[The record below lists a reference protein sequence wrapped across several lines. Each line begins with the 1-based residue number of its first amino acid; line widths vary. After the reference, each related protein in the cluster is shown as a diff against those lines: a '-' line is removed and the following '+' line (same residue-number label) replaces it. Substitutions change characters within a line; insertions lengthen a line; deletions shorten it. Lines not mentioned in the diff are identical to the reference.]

1 MSRVQTMM
9 HAIDHGSGGPPE
21 VLRLTEVPRPVPG
34 EHDLLIEVHY
44 AGVNRPDVLQR
55 SGKYPPPADA
65 SPVMG
70 LEVAGPV
77 AAVGSAVTGWSVG
90 DTVCSLAPGGG
101 YAEFC
106 VVPAEHA
113 LPVPEGLT
121 LREAACLP
129 ETSMTVWANVFMRA
143 CARAGE
149 SILIHGGASG
159 IGSTAI
165 QLARTHGLGPI
176 YVTCGDARKQNYC
189 RALGATEAIN
199 YRQEDFAERIRALTD
214 GRGVDIVLDMVGA
227 PYFQRNLDSCAAD
240 GRIAQIAFQQGAR
253 AELNLQG
260 LMMKRLTWTGS
271 TLRARSRTQKAEI
284 AAELRTQVW
293 PRFAQD
299 PDALRPHIHAEFPL
313 AAAAEAHRMM
323 EAGEHVG
330 KIVFRVR

>member
-1 MSRVQTMM
+1 MTTAQTAM
-9 HAIDHGSGGPPE
+9 HYIDHGTGGPPE
-21 VLRLTEVPRPVPG
+21 ALRLIEGPRPAHG
-34 EHDLLIEVHY
+34 AHDLLIEVHY

-55 SGKYPPPADA
+55 MGKYPPPADA
-65 SPVMG
+65 SPVLG
-70 LEVAGPV
+70 LEVAGRV
-77 AAVGSAVTGWSVG
+77 AAVGASVDGWSVG
-90 DTVCSLAPGGG
+90 EPVCALAPGGG

-113 LPVPEGLT
+113 LPIPDGLA

-129 ETSMTVWANVFMRA
+129 ETFMTVWANVFMRA
-143 CARAGE
+143 RAQAGE

-159 IGSTAI
+159 IGSAAI
-165 QLARTHGLGPI
+165 QLARVFGLGPI
-176 YVTCGDARKQNYC
+176 YVTCGEARKQDYC
-189 RALGATEAIN
+189 RALGASEAIN
-199 YRQEDFAERIRALTD
+199 YREEDFAERIRALTA

-227 PYFQRNLDSCAAD
+227 PYFQKNLDCCAAD

-271 TLRARSRTQKAEI
+271 TLRARSRAAKAEI
-284 AAELRTQVW
+284 AAELRARVW
-293 PRFAQD
+293 PRFTEN

-323 EAGEHVG
+323 DAGEHLG
-330 KIVFRVR
+330 KIVLRVR